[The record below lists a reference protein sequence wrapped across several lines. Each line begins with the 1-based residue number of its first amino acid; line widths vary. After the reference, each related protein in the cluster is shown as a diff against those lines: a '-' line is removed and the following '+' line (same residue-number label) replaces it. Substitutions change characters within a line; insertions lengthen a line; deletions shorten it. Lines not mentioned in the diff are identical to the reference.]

1 MCNICTRFCADVHQH
16 AVMCVLHVA
25 PAFVVV
31 PPPAYGVQAG
41 GVGVFR
47 CICKRV
53 FVHARECVSFRA
65 PLQVRT

>member
-1 MCNICTRFCADVHQH
+1 
-16 AVMCVLHVA
+16 MCVLHVA

-31 PPPAYGVQAG
+31 LPPAYGVQAG